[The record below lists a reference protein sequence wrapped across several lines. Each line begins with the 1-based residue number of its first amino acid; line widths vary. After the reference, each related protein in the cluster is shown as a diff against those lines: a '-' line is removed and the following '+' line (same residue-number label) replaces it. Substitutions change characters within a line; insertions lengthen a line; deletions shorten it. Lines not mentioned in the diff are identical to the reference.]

1 MAITTS
7 PFWDDPAKIYNPGY
21 SQGQPMTTGPTG
33 NPNYTVNPAPT
44 SGQGPFGAV
53 PGAVGLP
60 DPAGDL
66 AKVYPNLSGTNQ
78 ALSTNILSQLSGQL
92 SPGTLKMMQDA
103 EAAQAVR
110 SGMPGTNVQRN
121 TLMGNRSV
129 RDLGITAEQ
138 QVQQGISNY
147 NKTIPTI
154 SGTQTLSPALQN
166 EIAMWNS
173 INRSAPDPNAAGNY
187 AKQLFDQYLN
197 AMRQRS
203 GGGQS
208 AAGAA
213 TGLNI
218 GGGSR
223 EPSWQQTHPGLTPG
237 FPNPTTNAPSTV
249 YPPATGEDYGT
260 TSSGMQFDPYTLEP
274 IWDYGTTSGGMQ
286 FDPYAL
292 EPLADLGAGSYDLG
306 Y

>member
-129 RDLGITAEQ
+129 RDLGITSEQ

-208 AAGAA
+208 AAGMA

-218 GGGSR
+218 GGGQQ
-223 EPSWQQTHPGLTPG
+223 PTWQQTHPGLTPG
-237 FPNPTTNAPSTV
+237 FPNPSTGGGYNLPPDTSMSPDEYGYDPQTGLFVGTPDIGMFDQPSGTV
-249 YPPATGEDYGT
+249 DTG
-260 TSSGMQFDPYTLEP
+260 TSSYYDPYSE
-274 IWDYGTTSGGMQ
+274 WG
-286 FDPYAL
+286 F
-292 EPLADLGAGSYDLG
+292 
-306 Y
+306 